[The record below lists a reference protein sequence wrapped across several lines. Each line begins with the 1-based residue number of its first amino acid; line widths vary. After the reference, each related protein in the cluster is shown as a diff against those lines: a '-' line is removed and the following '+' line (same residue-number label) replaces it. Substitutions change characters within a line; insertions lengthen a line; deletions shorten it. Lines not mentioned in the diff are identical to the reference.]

1 MVVMV
6 VVGGS
11 GSEIP
16 KILTAKLAELR
27 QIILF
32 SIYVYRSHI
41 WPDRADRVHLKEGL
55 EYETRCLRNSGSIPC
70 TGKTLVF
77 ADASRPALGP
87 NQPPIQ

>member
-16 KILTAKLAELR
+16 KILTAKLAELL

-32 SIYVYRSHI
+32 LIYVYGSHI
-41 WPDRADRVHLKEGL
+41 
-55 EYETRCLRNSGSIPC
+55 
-70 TGKTLVF
+70 
-77 ADASRPALGP
+77 
-87 NQPPIQ
+87 